1 MNFEPTVPDSP
12 AALHR
17 GASGLV
23 SRVLLDAADV
33 PVASLDVDGIVTS
46 LNAAFARLCGR
57 ATGELVGTH
66 LMNLCPDADQTAVLA
81 ALIRVVG
88 GHAELDAVEFRLSTI
103 AGTGRRLRITVAGEH
118 DDHGRVISITAIG
131 RDLTADRR
139 NGTDRG
145 APSPAGMPFG
155 GSGERDLI
163 DRLHGAV
170 EVARRTGRPFALI
183 RLDVVDLESLEETH
197 GPARTRMALATLLER
212 MRQQLRTHD
221 AAMPIRHGSFAI
233 VATDLGDVQ
242 DAAGVCYRLLS
253 TTMEPMQVQ
262 GTQVSVALAAGIAVD
277 HGRSQPGDI
286 VACAESQLAIALA
299 DGGGFRVD
307 ELQAISGS

>member
-1 MNFEPTVPDSP
+1 MNFEPTAPDSP
-12 AALHR
+12 ATMQR
-17 GASGLV
+17 GSTGLV

-33 PVASLDVDGIVTS
+33 PVASLDPDGIVTS

-66 LMNLCPDADQTAVLA
+66 LMDLCPAEDQTAVLA
-81 ALIRVVG
+81 ALVRVVG
-88 GHAELDAVEFRLSTI
+88 GHAELDAVEFRLSSL
-103 AGTGRRLRITVAGEH
+103 AGTGRRLRITVASEH
-118 DDHGRVISITAIG
+118 DAHGRVVAITAIG

-145 APSPAGMPFG
+145 APATSGTPFG
-155 GSGERDLI
+155 GSGSRDLI

-183 RLDVVDLESLEETH
+183 RLDVVGLDALEETH

-221 AAMPIRHGSFAI
+221 AAMPIHHGSFAV
-233 VATDLGDVQ
+233 VATDLGDIQ

-253 TTMEPMQVQ
+253 TTMEPMQIQ
-262 GTQVSVALAAGIAVD
+262 GTQVAMTLAAGIAVD
-277 HGRSQPGDI
+277 HGRSQPHD
-286 VACAESQLAIALA
+286 VVTCAETQLSVALA

-307 ELQAISGS
+307 ELQVVSGS